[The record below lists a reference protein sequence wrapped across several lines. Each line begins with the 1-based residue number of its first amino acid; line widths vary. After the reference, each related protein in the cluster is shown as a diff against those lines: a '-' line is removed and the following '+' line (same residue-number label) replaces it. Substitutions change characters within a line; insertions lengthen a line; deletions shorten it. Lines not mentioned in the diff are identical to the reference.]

1 MRLDP
6 QSPQGRSTKDTPEGD
21 LGFALAGFLLPS
33 GRLEND
39 HVVELDDAVAIDI
52 KRLRVLL
59 YRFAVNVE
67 S

>member
-39 HVVELDDAVAIDI
+39 HVVELDDAVAI
-52 KRLRVLL
+52 
-59 YRFAVNVE
+59 E
-67 S
+67 M